1 MDWII
6 AKISGVFAPKYIGSV
21 VRAMIVA
28 VGGALV
34 SFGIPAE
41 HVEPLKATLEPVL
54 TGGITIAAGLIWS
67 FIQKKKS

>member
-1 MDWII
+1 MDWILSKLGG
-6 AKISGVFAPKYIGSV
+6 AFAPKYIGAV
-21 VRAMIVA
+21 VRALIVA

-41 HVEPLKATLEPVL
+41 TVEPLKATLEPVL
-54 TGGITIAAGLIWS
+54 TGAITIAAGLIWS